1 MLRTRSWLGCG
12 SSPALATASTS
23 AGATAPDGS
32 VATARSC
39 RLALDVS
46 CTSPSPNV
54 TAAALI
60 MSNDEA
66 GNHPPGTRSRS
77 NAPSAAWCG
86 RSTPGQRSTA
96 VCSRAGRGAA
106 GA

>member
-12 SSPALATASTS
+12 SSPARTTSSTS
-23 AGATAPDGS
+23 AAVTAPDGS

-54 TAAALI
+54 AAAALI
-60 MSNDEA
+60 TSRVEA
-66 GNHPPGTRSRS
+66 GTQPPGTRSRS
-77 NAPSAAWCG
+77 SAPSAAWCG

-96 VCSRAGRGAA
+96 V
-106 GA
+106 